1 MLCEVSRECLLC
13 TAPDVPVRDRT
24 PAGMLTPSPVLAL
37 LGLTSVLIEQAQA
50 TVQVSRQ
57 LVRYSNLDV
66 D

>member
-1 MLCEVSRECLLC
+1 M
-13 TAPDVPVRDRT
+13 RDRT

-57 LVRYSNLDV
+57 LVRYANLDV
-66 D
+66 SLE